1 LGNFRIECAA
11 FHRQNL
17 ARGHPELVFLNPHPG
32 YSGGCPRLE
41 EDYEV
46 QYWSEK
52 FGVSQEELAA
62 AVEKVGPMAS
72 DVKRELKT
80 HSPYWTKEND
90 THGANRKT

>member
-1 LGNFRIECAA
+1 MADDKRNPGRPDRDRI
-11 FHRQNL
+11 NM
-17 ARGHPELVFLNPHPG
+17 
-32 YSGGCPRLE
+32 E

>member
-1 LGNFRIECAA
+1 MADDKGNPGRPDRERI
-11 FHRQNL
+11 NM
-17 ARGHPELVFLNPHPG
+17 
-32 YSGGCPRLE
+32 E